1 MILETIALI
10 IVSIIFLIG
19 LFMALFGIPFG
30 TFVIVGGALL
40 YDLIT
45 WSWAVSQKVLL
56 ILIGIAVLAEL
67 IEFLFGLWGAK
78 KFKMTR
84 LTTFGFITGLIV
96 GAVVGLPVPILGTVL
111 GMLVGGFLG
120 AFIFSYIEKQNF
132 EKSLKA
138 GIGAFITGLG
148 SIILKFSLA
157 VVMVVVFFVSV
168 LA

>member
-1 MILETIALI
+1 MILEVIALVV
-10 IVSIIFLIG
+10 VSIVFLIG

-30 TFVIVGGALL
+30 TFVILGGALL

-45 WSWAVSQKVLL
+45 WSWAVSQKIILVLL
-56 ILIGIAVLAEL
+56 GIAVLAEL
-67 IEFLFGLWGAK
+67 IEFLFSLLGAK
-78 KFKMTR
+78 VFKMTR
-84 LTTFGFITGLIV
+84 WTTVGFIVGLII
-96 GAVVGLPVPILGTVL
+96 GAVVGLPVPILGSVL

-120 AFIFSYIEKQNF
+120 AFIFSYVEKHNF

-168 LA
+168 LS